1 MSWSDLGKSRAVLL
15 TTFRKDGT
23 PVGAPVW
30 AAPDGDRLLVW
41 TQVKSWKVKRIRR
54 NPDVTLQACD
64 MRGNTKGDEVLAGRA
79 EILDAA
85 GTEHVRHVVSTKYG
99 LLGKL
104 TIGASKLF
112 KGADS
117 TVGLAISPAQ

>member
-1 MSWSDLGKSRAVLL
+1 MLFSELGKARAVLL
-15 TTFRKDGT
+15 TTFRQDGR
-23 PVGAPVW
+23 PVGTAVW
-30 AAPDGDRLLVW
+30 AAPDGDRLVVW

-64 MRGNTKGDEVLAGRA
+64 MRGNTEGDVLRGRA

-85 GTEHVRHVVSTKYG
+85 GTEHVRHVVSKKYG
-99 LLGKL
+99 ITGKL

-117 TVGLAISPAQ
+117 TVGLSISPVE